1 MTAGRQTMLSEFR
14 LPALGA
20 DMEEG
25 TVVQWNVAP
34 GDTVTRGQIV
44 AVVET
49 DKGAIDVEIFE
60 DGVIRDLVVEPGTK
74 VPVGTVMA
82 RLETLGPAAAEQPP
96 AAPAEASRPGSPAAS
111 AAPADVA
118 QPERPAVSVAPEEAA
133 QRDSPATSTAPGQKG
148 DGGVEMER
156 VSAARPRISPAARVR
171 ARELGVEVATLAGS
185 GPGGAI
191 TLEDVQKAGPAP
203 RAAAG
208 PAAAV
213 TSARAAAGERA
224 GGMREAIA
232 AAMSRSKR
240 EIPHYYLSLTTDVTA
255 AVDWLAA
262 RNASVPVTERL
273 LFAALLIK
281 AVARACGDFSGFSG
295 FYRDGRYQ
303 ESPVVHVGVA
313 VAIRGGGLVAPA
325 IMDTAQ
331 KPLVALMEE
340 FRQLVTRA
348 RAGRLRASELAAPTI
363 VLTSLGESP
372 VDAVFPIIQP
382 PQVAIVGAGAVR
394 LRPWVVEDRVVPRQL
409 ITLSLGADHRVT
421 DGRLGARFLA
431 RIAERVAAPDGL

>member
-1 MTAGRQTMLSEFR
+1 MLSEFR

-20 DMEEG
+20 DMDEG

-34 GDTVTRGQIV
+34 GDAVTRGQVV

-60 DGVIRDLVVEPGTK
+60 DGVVREIIVAPGTK
-74 VPVGTVMA
+74 VPVGTVLA
-82 RLETLGPAAAEQPP
+82 RLETKTASTVPGPTP
-96 AAPAEASRPGSPAAS
+96 ARLEKAPVDGPGVSPALVPGS
-111 AAPADVA
+111 
-118 QPERPAVSVAPEEAA
+118 
-133 QRDSPATSTAPGQKG
+133 
-148 DGGVEMER
+148 GVEREGGQT
-156 VSAARPRISPAARVR
+156 SATRPRISPAARVR
-171 ARELGVEVATLAGS
+171 ARELGVDVGSLTGS

-191 TLEDVQKAGPAP
+191 TIEDVQKAGPTPQPSRDMAGDGAMESAG
-203 RAAAG
+203 AAAR
-208 PAAAV
+208 V
-213 TSARAAAGERA
+213 

-240 EIPHYYLSLTTDVTA
+240 EIPHYYLSLNTDVTA

-303 ESPVVHVGVA
+303 ESPLVHVGVA

-382 PQVAIVGAGAVR
+382 PQVAIVGAGGVG
-394 LRPWVVEDRVVPRQL
+394 LRPWVVGGRVEPRQV
-409 ITLSLGADHRVT
+409 IALSLGADHRVT
-421 DGRLGARFLA
+421 DGRLGAQFLA
-431 RIAERVAAPDGL
+431 RIAERVAAPGDL